1 MSNKIVSIAQTT
13 KNLDDQVKWYCEN
26 LGFQAGKR
34 EILKGNWFDELL
46 GMQNAVVDKAKL
58 HLGEEELELW
68 EFQNIESLKRNN
80 YQGATIPAD
89 SKSNDLWFQHI
100 CIVVSDIE
108 EAFNKGANKAVQI
121 SSRPQTL
128 PEWNTGAANIK
139 AVKFKGIHGHPLEL
153 LNFPKDKGD
162 VRWHNNNNGDLYL
175 GIDHTAIGVSDTKR
189 SLQFYS
195 GILGL
200 DILGQGTNYGTEQDE
215 MDGLE
220 NTKVLISTLRP
231 NPHGMGIELL
241 DYQLPNQ
248 ERRPRI
254 NPKPTDLI
262 EWRIILSVNNL
273 TELYGR
279 IATSNLTQSFSSIIS
294 IPTSIWGA
302 GKACRVR
309 DPDGH
314 ALILI
319 EE

>member
-1 MSNKIVSIAQTT
+1 MTNKIISVGQTT
-13 KNLDDQVKWYCEN
+13 KNLDEQVKWYCEN

-46 GMQNAVVDKAKL
+46 GIPNAVVDKAKL
-58 HLGEEELELW
+58 HLGEEQLELW
-68 EFQNIESLKRNN
+68 EFQNKESLKQNN
-80 YQGATIPAD
+80 HQDEMIPED

-100 CIVVSDIE
+100 CIVVSNIE
-108 EAFNKGANKAVQI
+108 EAFAKGANKAVQI

-128 PEWNTGAANIK
+128 PEWNSGAANIK
-139 AVKFKGIHGHPLEL
+139 AVKFKDILGHPLEL
-153 LNFPKDKGD
+153 LNFPEDKGD
-162 VRWHNNNNGDLYL
+162 IKWHGNKKDLFI
-175 GIDHTAIGVSDTKR
+175 GIDHTAIGVSNTSR
-189 SLQFYS
+189 SLEFYN

-215 MDGLE
+215 MDGLK

-231 NPHGMGIELL
+231 SPHGMGIELL

-254 NPKPTDLI
+254 NPKPTDFN

-273 TELYGR
+273 SELYSN
-279 IATSNLTQSFSSIIS
+279 ITTSNLSQSVSSIVS
-294 IPTSIWGA
+294 IPANIWG
-302 GKACRVR
+302 GEKACRVR